1 MRGAPGKQTVY
12 CAAGWTAPP
21 APSPSPLLSHTNTH
35 VDLRT
40 PLHSVMRQVTILLPI
55 NNVGGIMLTAP
66 CVLVQHVSLFCK
78 YFSLRQI
85 TNKIKRISFCIYC
98 FPLILWTQQ
107 VKKNVHNC
115 FDRCFLLF
123 PALSQAADNMFIFSQ
138 TFYLI
143 TVPRRLL
150 VLPLP
155 VCFRGNPSFVSQGS
169 TANWENLKLS
179 TRPDWT
185 AGTHSIT
192 ASHRWMY

>member
-1 MRGAPGKQTVY
+1 M
-12 CAAGWTAPP
+12 
-21 APSPSPLLSHTNTH
+21 
-35 VDLRT
+35 T

-55 NNVGGIMLTAP
+55 NNVGGIMLKSP
-66 CVLVQHVSLFCK
+66 CVLVQHVSLLCK
-78 YFSLRQI
+78 YFSLRQV
-85 TNKIKRISFCIYC
+85 TNMTTAKIKHISFYINC
-98 FPLILWTQQ
+98 FRLILSVNAASQ
-107 VKKNVHNC
+107 KKKVHNC
-115 FDRCFLLF
+115 FSRCFLLF

-179 TRPDWT
+179 TRPD
-185 AGTHSIT
+185 
-192 ASHRWMY
+192 